1 MKSDMSNFQIRN
13 NLLVPLNMYMQL
25 QQLHMP
31 AIFDYII
38 NLLVCCMQAFKNEN
52 DMSVQTKTTLKSY
65 FNTGDKP
72 TEAQFAD
79 LIDSCYSLFEDG
91 YELCTNLP
99 SAMQYSYPTSSNKTS
114 GQFLIKDLPSKV
126 VSQWVVAINIK
137 SNNNGSICIIVP
149 AVASLT
155 DQMYSVAMVSTNN
168 TTENVHVQ
176 TTGGNK
182 VLLTVAGS
190 QNNSIT
196 SINAKCIAMW
206 HAYIGVSQ
214 NI

>member
-79 LIDSCYSLFEDG
+79 LIDSCYSLFEYG
-91 YELCTNLP
+91 NELCTNLP
-99 SAMQYSYPTSSNKTS
+99 SALKYSYPTSSNKTS
-114 GQFLIKDLPSKV
+114 GLFYIKDLPEKV
-126 VSQWVVAINIK
+126 VTQWVVAINIQ
-137 SNNNGSICIIVP
+137 SGNNGSICIIVP
-149 AVASLT
+149 AAASLT
-155 DQMYSVAMVSTNN
+155 NQLYSVAMVSTNN

-190 QNNSIT
+190 QNNSVT

-214 NI
+214 